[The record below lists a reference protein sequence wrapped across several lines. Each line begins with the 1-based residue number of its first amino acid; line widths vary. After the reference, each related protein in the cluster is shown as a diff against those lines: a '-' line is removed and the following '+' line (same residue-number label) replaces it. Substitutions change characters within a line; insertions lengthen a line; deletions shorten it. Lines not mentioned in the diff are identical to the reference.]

1 MINRNGNLVQF
12 TNSFIKNITQWD
24 KDNYSLN
31 SRNVLMYSKLNHQN
45 SRAIYILIITNQKP
59 STEQHSQ
66 FTTYTQAYDS

>member
-1 MINRNGNLVQF
+1 MINRNGHLVQF
-12 TNSFIKNITQWD
+12 TNSFIMNITQWD

-59 STEQHSQ
+59 STEQHSH
-66 FTTYTQAYDS
+66 FPVHHIHTSV